1 MPRPR
6 NLALPLI
13 VACALFM
20 ENLDGTIIAT
30 SLPVIADD
38 LHQNPI
44 ALKLALTAYLV
55 SLAVFIP
62 VSGWM
67 ADRHGSRTVFR
78 WAIAVFTTGS
88 VACGFSDSL
97 ATFVV
102 SRFVQGMG
110 GAMMVPVGRLVL
122 LKSVEKKELVQVLSY
137 LTMPALVGPILG
149 PPLGG
154 FISTYF
160 HWRWIFFVNVPI
172 GLVGW
177 WLAGR
182 HVPEIVEETRVPL
195 DAKGFVLSG
204 LGLSAVTLGAA
215 TFGQALLP
223 PIVSTACLVGGAAAL
238 VAYVLHARRL
248 ARAGGQPVLDFRFL
262 RVPTYF
268 AGVVGG
274 SLFRVGVGASPFL
287 LPLMLQVGFGMSAL
301 QSGLLTCS
309 SAAAALFMKTL
320 ATTILR
326 RYGFRT
332 VLAANAVIASATIV
346 AYGVFTDTTPHAV
359 ILAVLLAGGFFR
371 SLQFTSLNA
380 LAYADIDRRDMGP
393 ASGLA
398 NVAQQVSL
406 SAGVTLGAAA
416 LETMMAV
423 DGRDGVAAHD
433 FAVAFAIVG
442 FVAMSSFLLILRL
455 PKDAGDEVSGRLRRA
470 ATDPAAGTRDTP

>member
-223 PIVSTACLVGGAAAL
+223 RTLSTACLVGGAAAL
-238 VAYVLHARRL
+238 VSYVLHARRL